1 MLQTFGQWL
10 NRKFNLV
17 AEDPMDA
24 VEVFCAAEHLPT
36 EKSQIPIEEPAL
48 PLTLEE
54 QKEVDIARIDLQIS
68 KINIDRLE
76 HLEAADRLGLLIR
89 NLLMERTKIN
99 SAWNQKIAEQSLL
112 QYARLPGGIE
122 ADEKN
127 SSVP

>member
-17 AEDPMDA
+17 AEDPMD
-24 VEVFCAAEHLPT
+24 VMEHPLPLAT
-36 EKSQIPIEEPAL
+36 EELQIPIEKPAA

-99 SAWNQKIAEQSLL
+99 SAWNQKIVQ
-112 QYARLPGGIE
+112 E